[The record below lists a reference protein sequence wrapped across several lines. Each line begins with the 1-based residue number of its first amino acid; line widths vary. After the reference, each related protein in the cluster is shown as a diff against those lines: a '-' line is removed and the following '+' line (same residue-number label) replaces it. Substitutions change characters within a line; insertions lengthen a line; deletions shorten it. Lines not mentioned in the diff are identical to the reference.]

1 MLSLLLA
8 RLGDEFEKKMMKFE
22 FISTLVV
29 VLSDVETVKQVVPN
43 NQWML
48 AFPAGGKDQRKLS
61 AGRSAKRAND
71 VII

>member
-8 RLGDEFEKKMMKFE
+8 RLGDEFEKKIMKFE

-43 NQWML
+43 NQ
-48 AFPAGGKDQRKLS
+48 
-61 AGRSAKRAND
+61 
-71 VII
+71 